1 MPPPPTAQQKADIL
15 KLEEEK
21 LKSKF
26 PNLPGRP
33 ARGGHSSF
41 LQKRLAKGQKFFDSG
56 DYQVSRLLHTSYT
69 NIYYLSKMAKQSHRL
84 VPGGPVASP
93 ALALPTG
100 QAHPTPSSVPGTGEE
115 TFTKKTYHIFA
126 LSFHT
131 EPFQLGRLQSSLRIH
146 TMITQVI
153 ISTHILKDLITFNK
167 HRPKELI
174 NCLLSLV
181 GLNVQPTTHVI

>member
-1 MPPPPTAQQKADIL
+1 MAENKKVDTDNTDEEKMPPPPTAQQKADIL

-56 DYQVSRLLHTSYT
+56 DYQ
-69 NIYYLSKMAKQSHRL
+69 MAKQSHRL

-100 QAHPTPSSVPGTGEE
+100 QAHPTPSSVPARKTSIIPPHPHYDHSGDHQHTHPEGPHHLQQAQNEGTN
-115 TFTKKTYHIFA
+115 K
-126 LSFHT
+126 LSA
-131 EPFQLGRLQSSLRIH
+131 
-146 TMITQVI
+146 
-153 ISTHILKDLITFNK
+153 
-167 HRPKELI
+167 
-174 NCLLSLV
+174 
-181 GLNVQPTTHVI
+181 